1 MTFCPGEDAPLS
13 RELDLYDL
21 AFLAW
26 CGENPERA
34 LARIGISGASARR
47 WLADPGRYLPERP
60 ELVPFYTVPGGEY
73 IPREQEDISLA
84 S

>member
-1 MTFCPGEDAPLS
+1 MTFCPGEDAKLA

-26 CGENPERA
+26 CGEDPARA
-34 LARIGISGASARR
+34 LDRIGISRLSVRR
-47 WLADPGRYLPERP
+47 WLKDPGKYLPEEP
-60 ELVPFYTVPGGEY
+60 ETVPFYTVPGREY
-73 IPREQEDISLA
+73 IPPDQEESSLA

>member
-1 MTFCPGEDAPLS
+1 MAFCPGEDPRLS

-26 CGENPERA
+26 CGEDPARA
-34 LARIGISGASARR
+34 LRRVGISEPSARR
-47 WLADPGRYLPERP
+47 WLADPGQYLPP
-60 ELVPFYTVPGGEY
+60 EPETVPFYTVPGGEY
-73 IPREQEDISLA
+73 IPREQEESSLA

>member
-1 MTFCPGEDAPLS
+1 VTQLHGEDALLS

-26 CGENPERA
+26 CGEDPAAA
-34 LARIGISGASARR
+34 LARVGVSEPSVRR
-47 WLADPGRYLPERP
+47 WLKDPGQYLPERA
-60 ELVPFYTVPGGEY
+60 ELAPWYTVPGGEY
-73 IPREQEDISLA
+73 IAPDQEEISVA

>member
-1 MTFCPGEDAPLS
+1 VSQCPGEDAQLA

-26 CGENPERA
+26 CGEDPARA
-34 LARIGISGASARR
+34 LARVGVSEPSIRR
-47 WLADPGRYLPERP
+47 WLADPGKYLPGQP
-60 ELVPFYTVPGGEY
+60 EVAPFYTVPGGEY
-73 IPREQEDISLA
+73 IPRSQEESSLA

>member
-1 MTFCPGEDAPLS
+1 MTFCPGEDPKLS

-26 CGENPERA
+26 CGENPARA
-34 LARIGISGASARR
+34 LGRVGISEPSARR
-47 WLADPGRYLPERP
+47 WRRDPGRYLPERP
-60 ELVPFYTVPGGEY
+60 ELVPFYTVPSGEY
-73 IPREQEDISLA
+73 IPRSQEESSLA